1 MRSASDND
9 RDGNFRIKLPWQFT
23 IFLSHFPSF
32 GSSFDG
38 TVLGPISK
46 RQGQGRAGLAGL
58 IADRAEPS
66 RQPTRARAE
75 SRRAPSGW
83 AETSQAATSR
93 AAESR
98 RACESCACEPATAA
112 TPTRAAPA
120 TTTPAAPLAR
130 CGLVRARYRACCR
143 LSWSGQ
149 YGQSRRGLQC
159 QQASGPPS
167 RGSTADVNPAQ
178 CWNPGLVGGGQ
189 AARRVPT
196 FPPQFIELPAG
207 RLRKPRPPRSAGRG
221 LTRIARP
228 RVG

>member
-1 MRSASDND
+1 MEISALNS
-9 RDGNFRIKLPWQFT
+9 RDSSPS
-23 IFLSHFPSF
+23 FLSHFPSF

-38 TVLGPISK
+38 TVFGPISK

-75 SRRAPSGW
+75 SRRAPSGL
-83 AETSQAATSR
+83 AETSQAALSR

-178 CWNPGLVGGGQ
+178 CSNPGVSWG
-189 AARRVPT
+189 AARRRGACRP
-196 FPPQFIELPAG
+196 FRLNLSSCQPAACASPARRDPPAE
-207 RLRKPRPPRSAGRG
+207 
-221 LTRIARP
+221 
-228 RVG
+228 V